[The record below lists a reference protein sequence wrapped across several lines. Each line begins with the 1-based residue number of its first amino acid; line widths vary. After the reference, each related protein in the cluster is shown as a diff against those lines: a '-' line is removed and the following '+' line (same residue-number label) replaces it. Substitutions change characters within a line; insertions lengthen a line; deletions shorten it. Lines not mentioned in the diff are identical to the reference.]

1 MKKIKYVYG
10 TYTDITSL
18 LSLSNNQENLAIFT
32 TEEKGTEARIKLGYR
47 RKLYISNKAYLLWE
61 KKNVNILEEIFFEES
76 DEEGRFFDLPKF
88 LKKKKVEYNL
98 EQSGKGCI
106 GKWNQSN
113 YSWHA
118 MVTGQGSAHFI
129 VNYFHGK
136 VYTLDIDF
144 KEESPLLIGGREIRH
159 IKIGDYPNN
168 LNNEKVKRFIEE
180 LMDKPQKISW
190 RKFAE
195 YLKNIELEEFKKCV
209 SIQYRTD
216 SCVKW
221 MGDMYS
227 CEPIPWD
234 NDTQFE

>member
-1 MKKIKYVYG
+1 MYG
-10 TYTDITSL
+10 MYTDITSL

-32 TEEKGTEARIKLGYR
+32 TEEKSTEARIKLGYR

-61 KKNVNILEEIFFEES
+61 KKHVNIIEEIFFEES

-98 EQSGKGCI
+98 VQSGKGCI

-129 VNYFHGK
+129 VNYFHER

-159 IKIGDYPNN
+159 IKIWDYPNN
-168 LNNEKVKRFIEE
+168 LNNEKMKRFIEE

-195 YLKNIELEEFKKCV
+195 YLKNIELKELKKYV

-216 SCVKW
+216 SGVKW
-221 MGDMYS
+221 MGGRYS
-227 CEPIPWD
+227 CESIPWD
-234 NDTQFE
+234 NNTQFE